1 MTKKSSYQVLKDQYI
16 AQGKQLELLANVQD
30 QKVPEKAKVI
40 NKIPFVQ
47 TLWRI
52 TQDISTFKLAL
63 LRAENRHAPNRTE
76 LYRLFKDVML
86 DGHIS
91 SVIQTRKASI
101 LSSEFIVTKG
111 GEEVEALTEML
122 QKKWFYDFVNLALD
136 SNYFGFSLIEFGD
149 VVDDEFKSIGLVP
162 REYVKPEFDIVGATT
177 AELDGVNYME
187 KPYSDWTIGVGEKEN
202 LGLLTKCAPYF
213 LWKRN
218 AIQAHAEYC
227 EMAGV
232 PIRVF
237 KTSAYDEQT
246 RSLAENF
253 ARNLGSS
260 AYAVISKDD
269 EIEFGEARN
278 PQGAAA
284 LFSGLMDKMNEEL
297 SKLILGGTGMVDS
310 KAFVGSS
317 EIHQENFL
325 LICGQDKIFIQN
337 VCNYQLIPLLNAHGF
352 GFEGCKI
359 EIKADE
365 EINLVEKFA
374 MVSTLLQSYDIAP
387 EWIDETFNIPVTAK
401 AIAAP
406 MAGMGMKPKDK
417 QVPNTGVDNP
427 AKDKSPENNDV
438 LEDIN
443 PKENGPTTSS
453 AE

>member
-52 TQDISTFKLAL
+52 TQDISTFKVAL

-86 DGHIS
+86 DAHIS

-101 LSSEFIVTKG
+101 LGCEFIVTKG
-111 GEEVEALTEML
+111 GVEVEALTETL
-122 QKKWFYDFVNLALD
+122 DKKWFYDFVNLALD
-136 SNYFGFSLIEFGD
+136 SKYFGFSLIEFGD
-149 VVDDEFKSIGLVP
+149 LVDDEFKSIGLVP

-177 AELDGVNYME
+177 AELDGVNYLE
-187 KPYSDWTIGVGEKEN
+187 SPYKDWTIGVGEKED
-202 LGLLTKCAPYF
+202 LGILTKCAPYF

-237 KTSAYDEQT
+237 KTAAYDEQT

-278 PQGAAA
+278 PQGAEK
-284 LFSGLMDKMNEEL
+284 LFNGLTDKMNEEL
-297 SKLILGGTGMVDS
+297 SKVILGGTGMVDS

-317 EIHQENFL
+317 EIHQDNFL
-325 LICGQDKIFIQN
+325 LIVEQDKVFIEN
-337 VCNYQLIPLLNAHGF
+337 VCTYQLIPLLIAHGF
-352 GFEGCKI
+352 EFEGCKI

-365 EINLVEKFA
+365 ELSLNEKFA
-374 MVSTLLQSYDIAP
+374 MVSGLLAYYDIPP

-401 AIAAP
+401 AIAP
-406 MAGMGMKPKDK
+406 VMGGIEQKPG
-417 QVPNTGVDNP
+417 QTPNTKLGDPNKEKP
-427 AKDKSPENNDV
+427 IKPDTTKLDDV
-438 LEDIN
+438 N
-443 PKENGPTTSS
+443 PKVNGPTPEG
-453 AE
+453 A